1 MARGLKLI
9 RLSCGLLC
17 LGVVCMA
24 VSGCGSSSPPPPG
37 PSSGDEVRS
46 LPGYSGQLRS
56 KQYAGY
62 VPVSSDPNDT
72 TNQLFYYF
80 VKAEDFNDDTPTLI
94 WLNGG
99 PGASSL
105 MGFFAENL
113 GPQVIAGD
121 GSIVENPHR
130 LSKKFNLMAIDN
142 PVGSGF
148 SYTKNGAYVK
158 SEEEMRE
165 QFVQGLRNFFL
176 LHPELLKHPLW
187 VTGES
192 YAGKYIPNIVHELH
206 TQIASDRQSKGKL
219 ADLTL
224 KGMIIGNGLYN
235 ATASY
240 PTIGDLAYGA
250 GVIDDKTL
258 ASVNINATKCLQ
270 KIQEQ
275 SKSAGDYC
283 ENVTVRWLYNDVV
296 HMPMYYDLG
305 LTDSNLD
312 SITSSM
318 GSWLNRDDVR
328 VALHVSGH
336 TWVNNDEVG
345 PVAEALLGD
354 FAIPSA
360 PLVAEAAENGYRVAL
375 YNGVRDGSVCNHLG
389 NHQSLLEMD
398 KAWKFKGQYANA
410 NDVPM
415 WFQSG
420 SKARR
425 VAGFHKIVE
434 NFSFTKLLN
443 TGHLVPTVIPD
454 EFAAF
459 IDWVTHPT
467 TSAPEP
473 HVLAV

>member
-1 MARGLKLI
+1 MLHGAR
-9 RLSCGLLC
+9 SCAVVASLC
-17 LGVVCMA
+17 VA
-24 VSGCGSSSPPPPG
+24 IAQSSV
-37 PSSGDEVRS
+37 DEIRS

-56 KQYAGY
+56 KHYAGY
-62 VPVSSDPNDT
+62 ASVSSNPEDT

-80 VKAEDFNDDTPTLI
+80 VQAEEAFNDDTPTLI

-113 GPQVIAGD
+113 GPQVITSN
-121 GSIVENPHR
+121 GSVMENPHR
-130 LSKKFNLMAIDN
+130 LSKKYNLMAVDN

-158 SEEEMRE
+158 SEEEMRQ

-176 LHPELLKHPLW
+176 KHPELLKHPLW

-192 YAGKYIPNIVHELH
+192 YAGKYIPNIVYELH
-206 TQIASDRQSKGKL
+206 QQIASDKKNGGKL
-219 ADLTL
+219 AELTL

-240 PTIGDLAYGA
+240 PSVGDFAYGA

-258 ASVNINATKCLQ
+258 SSVNQNATKCLQ
-270 KIQEQ
+270 KIEQ
-275 SKSAGDYC
+275 KSKTAGDYC

-305 LTDSNLD
+305 LIDLDLD
-312 SITSSM
+312 SITTFM
-318 GSWLNRDDVR
+318 GSWLNRDDVKE
-328 VALHVSGH
+328 ALHVTGH
-336 TWVNNDEVG
+336 TWVNADETG
-345 PVAEALLGD
+345 PVAEALLDD
-354 FAIPSA
+354 FVRPSA
-360 PLVAEAAENGYRVAL
+360 PYVALAAENGYRVAL

-389 NHQSLLEMD
+389 NHQALLAMD
-398 KAWKFKGQYANA
+398 KTWKFFGQYEAA

-415 WFQSG
+415 WFHSA
-420 SKARR
+420 SKKPR
-425 VAGFHKIVE
+425 VAGFHKIVGG
-434 NFSFTKLLN
+434 FSFTKLLN

-459 IDWVTHPT
+459 IDWVILPSD
-467 TSAPEP
+467 SASKLST
-473 HVLAV
+473 VVV